1 MRRKGWP
8 GSRMTPQ
15 AFDLL
20 LTDRTMPRLTGPE
33 LIAAALQ
40 LRPGLPALL
49 MSGLNEID
57 DNSAP
62 GYDFVA
68 KPLDISL
75 LSQAVRRSSMPT
87 ALPDMDPQPSN
98 SRGCV
103 LIADDDQGARDSL
116 LLMLRRLGYMCESA
130 ATADQ
135 ALTLLRAAPAE
146 VLLSDIHMPGNIKL
160 ELVEAA
166 TKVMPGLPVVLL
178 TGRPSVETAARSV
191 RLPVSAYLTKPPD
204 LQELTRELDR
214 AIAGFR
220 EYTLIQA
227 GRKRLQDWERELS
240 QIETMMRHPSA
251 EVSTGALEDFIR
263 VSLRQAIMTLAD
275 LERATQV
282 LDSRANDRL
291 RAVEHVAALRHAVEV
306 LERTRQNFKSKDLA
320 DLRRQLE
327 QLLIRTPE
335 KKQGIHLKFPRSR
348 PNRRKKARNPVAGSS
363 LRQDIRACQSKAR
376 SRHSSWRNGATV
388 PSAFR
393 PVVSAAGELPSA
405 FAIPSCH
412 ETTHPARPQQPHA
425 PLHRA
430 RRIRGPHRV
439 DHCGQRERHAQCA

>member
-1 MRRKGWP
+1 
-8 GSRMTPQ
+8 
-15 AFDLL
+15 
-20 LTDRTMPRLTGPE
+20 
-33 LIAAALQ
+33 
-40 LRPGLPALL
+40 
-49 MSGLNEID
+49 
-57 DNSAP
+57 
-62 GYDFVA
+62 
-68 KPLDISL
+68 
-75 LSQAVRRSSMPT
+75 
-87 ALPDMDPQPSN
+87 MDPQPSN

-135 ALTLLRAAPAE
+135 ALTLLRASPPE
-146 VLLSDIHMPGNIKL
+146 VLLSDIHMPGNVKL

-166 TKVMPGLPVVLL
+166 TKVVPGLPVVLL
-178 TGRPSVETAARSV
+178 TGNPSVETAARSV

-227 GRKRLQDWERELS
+227 GRKRLQDWDHELG

-251 EVSTGALEDFIR
+251 EATTGRLEDFIR
-263 VSLRQAIMTLAD
+263 VSLRQAILTLAD

-327 QLLIRTPE
+327 QLLIRSPE
-335 KKQGIHLKFPRSR
+335 KEAGDSPQVSSR
-348 PNRRKKARNPVAGSS
+348 PA
-363 LRQDIRACQSKAR
+363 
-376 SRHSSWRNGATV
+376 
-388 PSAFR
+388 
-393 PVVSAAGELPSA
+393 E
-405 FAIPSCH
+405 
-412 ETTHPARPQQPHA
+412 
-425 PLHRA
+425 
-430 RRIRGPHRV
+430 
-439 DHCGQRERHAQCA
+439 